1 MGAEHWGT
9 LGNTVILTVG
19 VRREFAAVLAA
30 ERALFGGWYRYSNTN
45 QSVEF
50 FPRLILLPKDAPPLF
65 SHKIIFLTP
74 FIFSC
79 FLKILLGPLIFNF
92 LKSLRSLLFN
102 WI

>member
-9 LGNTVILTVG
+9 LGNTVILTAG

-50 FPRLILLPKDAPPLF
+50 FP
-65 SHKIIFLTP
+65 
-74 FIFSC
+74 
-79 FLKILLGPLIFNF
+79 
-92 LKSLRSLLFN
+92 
-102 WI
+102 

>member
-30 ERALFGGWYRYSNTN
+30 ERTLFGGWYRYSNTN

-50 FPRLILLPKDAPPLF
+50 SP
-65 SHKIIFLTP
+65 
-74 FIFSC
+74 
-79 FLKILLGPLIFNF
+79 
-92 LKSLRSLLFN
+92 
-102 WI
+102 